1 MVNNNQKERNNE
13 TNSIKVGFILTAAA
27 LVFGCQSTTQSPQ
40 VSPEGMQLEVSNRS
54 TVAYTKEGENFSE
67 YVKVQILPSQVA
79 FKKNWQR
86 DYNCSQPSLSAR
98 IKAGVAKLF
107 DEVFKEEFGKE
118 NDNLIVEQ
126 AGVGTLVIKPAII
139 NLEINAPDLQT
150 AGRVKTYVKETGQA
164 TLFLELYDGVTGEI
178 LARIIDSEV
187 VGDKMHAQW
196 ANRVKNTA
204 DAKRVIRKWAK
215 ALRIKYDQAQG
226 K

>member
-1 MVNNNQKERNNE
+1 MKVS
-13 TNSIKVGFILTAAA
+13 SIKVGIILAA
-27 LVFGCQSTTQSPQ
+27 LTLIASCQSTKSPQ

-54 TVAYTKEGENFSE
+54 TVAYKKEGENFSE
-67 YVKVQILPSQVA
+67 YANVQILPSQVA

-86 DYNCSQPSLSAR
+86 DYNRSQPSLSSRVKDEDVLR

-150 AGRVKTYVKETGQA
+150 AGRVKTYVNETGQA

-215 ALRIKYDQAQG
+215 ALRVKYDQAQG